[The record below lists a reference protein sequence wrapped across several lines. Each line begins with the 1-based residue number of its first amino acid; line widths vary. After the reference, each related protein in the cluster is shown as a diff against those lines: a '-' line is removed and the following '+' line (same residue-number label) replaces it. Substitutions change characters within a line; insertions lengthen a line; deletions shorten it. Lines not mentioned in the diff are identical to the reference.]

1 MKKTKTL
8 KSRKVGKERKV
19 KKQRITKRRKMKG
32 GLITQGDLRIIQ
44 QIRDDKNKIN
54 NLNINNET
62 DMREFIT
69 SCRENKDYFGP
80 EHGKPYFSLVLKY
93 LCSVVNKKKKIKKQV
108 ALMKQLNLML
118 LRGIPQLHTELF
130 EIFKNRIHIIWME
143 WGIRCIELGFINEED
158 QEYVTICYK
167 ELKNIFRDAFLTG
180 NELSGPFE
188 TYIVVTLRQSLELV
202 YNKNKQ
208 ELISEIDSKKEE
220 INRSKS
226 EIDDTHESIDV
237 ISALNELL
245 NVEFETENR
254 ANTRR
259 HRMLS
264 SASDYTNL
272 N

>member
-1 MKKTKTL
+1 
-8 KSRKVGKERKV
+8 
-19 KKQRITKRRKMKG
+19 
-32 GLITQGDLRIIQ
+32 LITQGDLRIIQ
-44 QIRDDKNKIN
+44 QIRDDKKNID

-69 SCRENKDYFGP
+69 SCREKKDYFGP

-93 LCSVVNKKKKIKKQV
+93 LCSVVNEKKKIKKQV
-108 ALMKQLNLML
+108 ELMKQLNLML
-118 LRGIPQLHTELF
+118 LNFFKGIPQLHTELF
-130 EIFKNRIHIIWME
+130 ENIMKNSIQIFKNRIHIIWME

-158 QEYVTICYK
+158 RRIFYRICYK

-180 NELSGPFE
+180 NELSGSFE
-188 TYIVVTLRQSLELV
+188 TYIFVTLRQSIGLALFKNEH
-202 YNKNKQ
+202 NANKQ
-208 ELISEIDSKKEE
+208 ELISEIDSKKEA
-220 INRSKS
+220 INRLKS
-226 EIDDTHESIDV
+226 EIDENLSQYCLESEIDENSQSRD
-237 ISALNELL
+237 IRSALNELL

-254 ANTRR
+254 TNTRR